1 MYRCTPHGWLTRDP
15 GSVPVLFFILF
26 CWVWEIQLLM
36 QIIINRIA
44 VIAES
49 RETARRVKYG
59 TVIIITS
66 INVAV
71 FSIWIPSHMNPPV
84 NDT

>member
-1 MYRCTPHGWLTRDP
+1 MCLGAYGWLTSGP

-36 QIIINRIA
+36 QIIINRIS

-49 RETARRVKYG
+49 QKTVRRVKYG
-59 TVIIITS
+59 TVAIITS

-71 FSIWIPSHMNPPV
+71 FCIWIPSHMSPPV